1 MVTNS
6 KTKEKAEAEAFF
18 ILPLCGCQV
27 CLPMLLP
34 EKTSTASSRRSSTL
48 GWADPLIWLH
58 SCNKKIFRKYFWLNS
73 WEILKKLQMRSLS
86 DNYKKFLYLVK
97 FADQRTSKISGF
109 AKPQFWCHEFFMNF
123 RFIYICANSVD
134 PNHLEA
140 LEPKILS

>member
-1 MVTNS
+1 
-6 KTKEKAEAEAFF
+6 
-18 ILPLCGCQV
+18 
-27 CLPMLLP
+27 
-34 EKTSTASSRRSSTL
+34 
-48 GWADPLIWLH
+48 
-58 SCNKKIFRKYFWLNS
+58 
-73 WEILKKLQMRSLS
+73 MRSLS